1 MQKNVIQFLKL
12 MNYSIHSECE
22 KENIEVSQQELDDIF
37 VWANRAKLAPV
48 MCNTVLEVLDMN
60 QEMKEAWKRL
70 SMKSLITQCG
80 NYASLRTILKEG
92 EQRKVKFVVFKGCV
106 LADLY
111 PQYTLRY
118 SCDSDIFVYERDKQ
132 EAVKIL
138 EDLGY
143 RIIEDHT
150 NPKVYVFYHEGNKHC
165 VELHFCLWEDYDGP
179 QMKVLESLQL
189 DAEEKLIE
197 LDVCGGMHITTLGHE
212 EHLIYQMF
220 HMIKH
225 FVLQGISIRYISDIT
240 LFINA
245 YGCEVDWDSF
255 WNKIEKLGYDGFV
268 KGVFTLGIRY
278 LGLDDEC
285 MRNKEQPDEKV
296 LENLLMDFI
305 NKGEIK
311 GERVANWQI
320 LGIMTPYLQGESE
333 VEDTRWKRNLKV
345 MFPKRKDLTDDYLYA
360 KKFAF
365 LLPVAWVH
373 RAAKFWLKRIRCG
386 KEWYSMEEKLDLVE
400 HRLMLL
406 KELELVKEH
415 KHNK

>member
-70 SMKSLITQCG
+70 SMKSLITQYG

-189 DAEEKLIE
+189 DTEEKLIE
-197 LDVCGGMHITTLGHE
+197 LDVCGGMHITTFGHE

-245 YGCEVDWDSF
+245 YGNEINWDSF

-296 LENLLMDFI
+296 LENLLIDFI

-311 GERVANWQI
+311 GERAANWQI

-345 MFPKRKDLTDDYLYA
+345 MFPKRKDLTDDYFYA

-373 RAAKFWLKRIRCG
+373 RAAKFWLKRIRRG
-386 KEWYSMEEKLDLVE
+386 KEWYSMEEKLDIVE